1 MGIKRPGTSTA
12 NRSRESWRA
21 MAGRQT
27 GPRSADGK
35 ARSAMRSLQYGGR
48 SQTAEAVRAWAASLA
63 RLAKA
68 LDAQGK

>member
-1 MGIKRPGTSTA
+1 MAIKRPGTSAA

-27 GPRSADGK
+27 GPRSESGK
-35 ARSAMRSLQYGGR
+35 ARAAMRGLQYGGR
-48 SQTAEAVRAWAASLA
+48 SQAAEAVRAWAASLA

-68 LDAQGK
+68 LTAQGK